1 MLSIEHNPDFMNIG
15 SRLVL
20 CDDSDSDDL
29 SHEDDE
35 DFQIH
40 AYDDD
45 IHVPV
50 LNVNDVTGLQAPIH
64 LVSSHPINPSCLSS
78 CY

>member
-1 MLSIEHNPDFMNIG
+1 MLPIEHNPDFMNIG

-29 SHEDDE
+29 SHDDE
-35 DFQIH
+35 DFQIP

-50 LNVNDVTGLQAPIH
+50 LNVNNLTGL
-64 LVSSHPINPSCLSS
+64 
-78 CY
+78 

>member
-1 MLSIEHNPDFMNIG
+1 MNIG

-29 SHEDDE
+29 SRDDE

-50 LNVNDVTGLQAPIH
+50 LNVLNDVTGLQAPIH
-64 LVSSHPINPSCLSS
+64 LVSSRPNRNSVV
-78 CY
+78 